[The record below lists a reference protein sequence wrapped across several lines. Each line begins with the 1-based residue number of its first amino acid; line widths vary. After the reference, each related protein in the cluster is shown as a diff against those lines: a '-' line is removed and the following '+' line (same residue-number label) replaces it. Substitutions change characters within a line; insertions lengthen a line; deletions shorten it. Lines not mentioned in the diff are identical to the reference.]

1 MTAINAG
8 APSTCPP
15 WNNIDADAMQ
25 KQVTR
30 LQMRIAKAV
39 KEGKYGKVTALQW
52 ILTHSFAAKF
62 LAVKRVTE
70 NKGKKTPG
78 IDGVRWMTPVAK
90 YNAILCLKRMGYKA
104 QALRRIYIPK
114 SNGKKRPL
122 GIPTMRDRAM
132 QALYALALNPVA
144 ETLADL
150 NSYGFR
156 PKRSAADAIEQCF
169 KALAKKSS
177 SKWVLE
183 ADIKAC
189 FDNISHEWLMEHVLM
204 DKTML
209 SQWLKSGYMENDLL
223 HATVA
228 GTPQG
233 GNISPIFANIALDGL
248 EEAVRS
254 ATKGL
259 TKIHMVRYA
268 DDFIITAESPDIL
281 VNKVK
286 PAVQSFLAERG
297 LSLSKEKTHITHINT
312 GFDFLGFNVRK
323 YKEKLLIKP
332 AQASIKRLLNK
343 VRDRIKSQPTVS
355 AAVLI
360 RQLNP
365 IIRGWANYYRHVV
378 SKATFSLVDT
388 HIFKAIYRWI
398 KRKHKKK
405 NAKWLKNRYFTTVEM
420 NHWRF
425 FAWDKDAQGKIKMRL
440 LYKAASTPIK
450 RHVKIR
456 GAANPFLKEYAGY
469 FETRSAKTSVK
480 PWWMLLHL
488 LPVQFCNWA

>member
-1 MTAINAG
+1 MTASQAG
-8 APSTCPP
+8 ASSTCQS
-15 WNNIDADAMQ
+15 WSNINVDAMQ
-25 KQVTR
+25 QQVTR

-39 KEGKYGKVTALQW
+39 KEGKHGKVIALQW

-78 IDGVRWMTPVAK
+78 IDGARWLNPAAK
-90 YNAILCLKRMGYKA
+90 HNAILSLKRKGYKA

-122 GIPTMRDRAM
+122 GIPTMKDRAM
-132 QALYALALNPVA
+132 QALYALALNPIA
-144 ETLADL
+144 ETLADP

-156 PKRSAADAIEQCF
+156 PKRSAADAIGQCF
-169 KALAKKSS
+169 NALTKKSS

-189 FDNISHEWLMEHVLM
+189 FDNISHDWLMKNVFM
-204 DKTML
+204 DNAML
-209 SQWLKSGYMENDLL
+209 TQWLKSGYMENDLL

-233 GNISPIFANIALDGL
+233 GNISPIYANIALDGL
-248 EEAVRS
+248 EGAVRM

-259 TKIHMVRYA
+259 TKIHVVRYA
-268 DDFIITAESPDIL
+268 DDFIITAETPDIL
-281 VNKVK
+281 ENKVK
-286 PAVQSFLAERG
+286 PAVQAFLAQRG
-297 LSLSKEKTHITHINT
+297 LSLSVEKTHTTHINT
-312 GFDFLGFNVRK
+312 GFDFLGFNIRK

-332 AQASIKRLLNK
+332 AKTSIKRILDK
-343 VRDRIKSQPTVS
+343 VRERIKSQPTVS
-355 AAVLI
+355 ATVLI

-378 SKATFSLVDT
+378 STATFSLVDT
-388 HIFKAIYRWI
+388 QIFKAIYRWI
-398 KRKHKKK
+398 KRKHKQKS
-405 NAKWLKNRYFTTVEM
+405 AKWLNRRYFTTVKM

-425 FAWDKDAQGKIKMRL
+425 FAWDKDSQGNITKRI
-440 LYKAASTPIK
+440 LYRADSTPIK
-450 RHVKIR
+450 RHVKIL
-456 GAANPFLKEYAGY
+456 GAANPFLKEYVEY
-469 FETRSAKTSVK
+469 FEKRKGKARTRSRGT
-480 PWWMLLHL
+480 LLHL
-488 LPVQFCNWA
+488 LPVQFDYWT

>member
-8 APSTCPP
+8 ASSTCQP
-15 WNNIDADAMQ
+15 WNSINSGIMYQ
-25 KQVTR
+25 QVTR

-39 KEGKYGKVTALQW
+39 KEGRYGKAKALQW

-70 NKGKKTPG
+70 SKGKKTPG
-78 IDGVRWMTPVAK
+78 IDGARWLTPAAK
-90 YNAILCLKRMGYKA
+90 YKATLSFKRKGYKA
-104 QALRRIYIPK
+104 QPLRRIYIPK

-122 GIPTMRDRAM
+122 GIPTMKDRAM
-132 QALYALALNPVA
+132 QALYALALNPIA

-169 KALAKKSS
+169 KVLARRNS

-189 FDNISHEWLMEHVLM
+189 FDNISHDWLMKHVVM
-204 DKTML
+204 DKAIL
-209 SQWLKSGYMENDLL
+209 YQWLKSGYMENGLL

-233 GNISPIFANIALDGL
+233 GNISPIYANIALDGL
-248 EEAVRS
+248 EDAVRS

-259 TKIHMVRYA
+259 TQINVVRYA
-268 DDFIITAESPDIL
+268 DDFIITAVSPDIL
-281 VNKVK
+281 ENKVK
-286 PAVQSFLAERG
+286 PAVQTFLTQRG
-297 LSLSKEKTHITHINT
+297 LSLSEEKTHITHINT

-332 AQASIKRLLNK
+332 AKASIKRMLNK
-343 VRDRIKSQPTVS
+343 VRDRIKSQATVS
-355 AAVLI
+355 ADVLI

-378 SKATFSLVDT
+378 SKAVFYFVDMQ
-388 HIFKAIYRWI
+388 IFKAIYRWI

-405 NAKWLKNRYFTTVEM
+405 NSTWLKRRYFTTVEM
-420 NHWRF
+420 NQWRF
-425 FAWDKDAQGKIKMRL
+425 FAWDKDVQGNTKQLI
-440 LYKAASTPIK
+440 LYQAGYTAIK

-456 GAANPFLKEYAGY
+456 SAANPFLKEYAEY
-469 FETRSAKTSVK
+469 FKKRSAKISVK

-488 LPVQFCNWA
+488 LPVQFYR